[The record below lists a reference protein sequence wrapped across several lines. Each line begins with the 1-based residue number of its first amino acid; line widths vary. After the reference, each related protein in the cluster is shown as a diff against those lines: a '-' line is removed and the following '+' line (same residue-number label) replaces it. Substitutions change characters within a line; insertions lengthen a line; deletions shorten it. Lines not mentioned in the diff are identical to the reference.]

1 MNPIAR
7 ALRSLA
13 GFLVLFAGL
22 IGAASAA
29 DLSHA
34 VILVASERLAGSPY
48 EGTVILAAPLPQG
61 GHIGIVLNRPT
72 GVKLE
77 SLFPDQES
85 THNVVE
91 QVYAGGP
98 MLPSVLFAVTRKQPA
113 DSGTFVPLMS
123 GLVAVL
129 NGPAVDR
136 IIETSPNDA
145 RYFVGMMVWAD
156 NGLDEEISQ
165 GAWQVRAADPS
176 NVTPSSSSGLRESLP
191 GTEV

>member
-7 ALRSLA
+7 VLRSLA

-29 DLSHA
+29 DLSRA

-61 GHIGIVLNRPT
+61 GHMGIVLNRPT

-98 MLPSVLFAVTRKQPA
+98 MLPSVLFAVTHQQPA
-113 DSGTFVPLMS
+113 DSGTFVPLMP

-129 NGPAVDR
+129 NGAAVDR
-136 IIETSPNDA
+136 IIETTPNDA
-145 RYFVGMMVWAD
+145 RYFVGMMVWPAD
-156 NGLDEEISQ
+156 GLDQEVEQ
-165 GAWQVRAADPS
+165 GAWQVRAADLNNAMPS
-176 NVTPSSSSGLRESLP
+176 GSSGLSKALP
-191 GTEV
+191 GTAV